1 MYMLPQAGPD
11 GAWAGQVE
19 PRHLAHGSGRHM
31 ARHMDTHVAILANAQ
46 AFVGFER
53 HVVYLVLDTPSG
65 RIQNQACTVS
75 SYLRSRLLLD
85 YWTSEHESGHRER
98 M

>member
-53 HVVYLVLDTPSG
+53 LGHVVYLILDTSSG
-65 RIQNQACTVS
+65 RIQNQAYMVS
-75 SYLRSRLLLD
+75 S
-85 YWTSEHESGHRER
+85 
-98 M
+98 